1 MGLVIDTSVLLAA
14 LNENDDANARCVA
27 LLETTREQLV
37 VPSPVLNELDYWLAK
52 IATVDAWL
60 ALCEDI
66 EVGRYELH
74 PLGPRDVLR
83 AAQLQAKYADLP
95 LGFVDAAVFVTC
107 MDRNESKVATL
118 DRRHFSILRSD
129 DGRGLRILP
138 ENGSGA

>member
-66 EVGRYELH
+66 EAGRYELH
-74 PLGPRDVLR
+74 PLGPREGGCWEPAVEVGEGGGHF
-83 AAQLQAKYADLP
+83 AA
-95 LGFVDAAVFVTC
+95 GT
-107 MDRNESKVATL
+107 S
-118 DRRHFSILRSD
+118 
-129 DGRGLRILP
+129 
-138 ENGSGA
+138 